1 MTRSKGLLSVGLSLL
16 LIAGAAVFL
25 FSYNQEG
32 FTGSRVKNPD
42 AYLLDIQSMNGTDV
56 HTLGLQVGAVLHI
69 QFETEK
75 GSLYM
80 EIKAPDGTAI
90 YRGNG
95 RETTDFT
102 VNISESGVYT
112 VVVEARHAKGTIH
125 IRRKVEKK

>member
-32 FTGSRVKNPD
+32 FTGSRVKNPG
-42 AYLLDIQSMNGTDV
+42 AYLLDIQRMSGTDL
-56 HTLGLQVGAVLHI
+56 HALELRKSDILHI

-80 EIKAPDGTAI
+80 EIKAPDGTSV
-90 YRGNG
+90 YQGNG
-95 RETTDFT
+95 KEATDFT
-102 VNISESGVYT
+102 VNIPESGVYT
-112 VVVEARHAKGTIH
+112 VIVEARRAQGTIH
-125 IRRKVEKK
+125 VRLEEETT